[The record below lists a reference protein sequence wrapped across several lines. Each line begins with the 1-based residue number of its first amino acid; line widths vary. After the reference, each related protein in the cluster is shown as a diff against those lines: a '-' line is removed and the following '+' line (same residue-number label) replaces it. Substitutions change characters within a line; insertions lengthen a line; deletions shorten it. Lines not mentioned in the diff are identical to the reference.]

1 MSLRFLSRLALI
13 LPCLLLCSCVETS
26 QEKLIGRWFNSSNS
40 IRFTA
45 EGHVR
50 WNSRRGVAQG
60 NYFYDGSKRRT
71 SSNIPIHNL
80 SLDLIRNGQT
90 LQPEFELEFVG
101 NDRVRLTRLSEA
113 TGTRRPL
120 VLTRAGDGDKETLIP
135 LETVDSAAEEGVET
149 YSGE

>member
-1 MSLRFLSRLALI
+1 MRQFSIIAIAALAVS
-13 LPCLLLCSCVETS
+13 LCSCVETS

-71 SSNIPIHNL
+71 SSNVPVHNL
-80 SLDLIRNGQT
+80 SLDLVRNGQI

-120 VLTRAGDGDKETLIP
+120 VLTRASDSDEETLIP
-135 LETVDSAAEEGVET
+135 VETVATEECVDVF
-149 YSGE
+149 SGE

>member
-1 MSLRFLSRLALI
+1 MRQFSIIAIAALAVS
-13 LPCLLLCSCVETS
+13 LCSCVETS

-71 SSNIPIHNL
+71 SSNVPVHNL
-80 SLDLIRNGQT
+80 SLDLVRNGQI

-120 VLTRAGDGDKETLIP
+120 VLTRASDSDEETLIP
-135 LETVDSAAEEGVET
+135 VETVATEEGVDVF
-149 YSGE
+149 SGE